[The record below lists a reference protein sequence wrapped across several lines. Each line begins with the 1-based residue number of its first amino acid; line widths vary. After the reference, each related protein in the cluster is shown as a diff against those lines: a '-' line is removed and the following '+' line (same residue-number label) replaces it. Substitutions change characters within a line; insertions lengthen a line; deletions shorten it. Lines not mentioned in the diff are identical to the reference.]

1 MDWIVCILECVH
13 WITLIGF
20 CSYFIWKGFKDIKT
34 VNQWF
39 RRYLVS
45 MYNMVNKEKPLEDV
59 EDIEN
64 ILELDDSVLRHIGLS
79 DKEYFDWGK
88 LSKEE
93 RTNISLRLQMM
104 ENEFGIKIKDYKAV
118 LISLFANF
126 YINGVNWIIEKFYP
140 INADTTKLIQQI
152 SGRIALIL
160 LLIGIINLKNAI
172 SLNVKIHERKMFAIY
187 LKKRL
192 ERYEML
198 NMNRE
203 AVLE

>member
-1 MDWIVCILECVH
+1 MD
-13 WITLIGF
+13 WITLIVP
-20 CSYFIWKGFKDIKT
+20 CSYFIWMRFKDIKT
-34 VNQWF
+34 VNRWF

-126 YINGVNWIIEKFYP
+126 NINGISWIIEKFYP

-172 SLNVKIHERKMFAIY
+172 SLSVKIHERKMFAIY

-203 AVLE
+203 A